1 MSKTYCINVQCPFRN
16 CDKHPAVL
24 KGKQGTAVF
33 AAYDSICRKYLS
45 WVLERISNNEIQTH
59 DVD

>member
-45 WVLERISNNEIQTH
+45 WVLERISNNEI
-59 DVD
+59 